1 MTSHSESTSKLE
13 SLLRDACRRTIR
25 LGLTFADQL
34 RLYRSVIALAREVRL
49 RFGNAAPSEGS
60 TPLPALLAAICD
72 HACALGLDPTLP
84 LPDALPVQRLA
95 LGLSR
100 AARMAEGQVAARER
114 LTAKNPMQPEAAP
127 TTQPGLDRVPTPSA
141 EPQRRELE
149 KTAQDPLH
157 REPMPT
163 HASQPP
169 RSAEPQRR
177 EWEKTAQDPLHRE
190 PMPTGAS
197 QPPPSAKPKRRV
209 SGKTAQNPLHR
220 EPMPTDSR
228 SDERLSAW
236 RRDHKSKRD
245 QEAYEKLRS
254 VLEERLFKPAWAEGR
269 RLREEKALT
278 TPASPASASAPP
290 YGAGS
295 PPPDAL
301 FDPASAHPP
310 VPLAAE

>member
-1 MTSHSESTSKLE
+1 MTSHPESTSKLE

-49 RFGNAAPSEGS
+49 RFGNAGPSEGN

-127 TTQPGLDRVPTPSA
+127 TTQAGLDRVPPPSA
-141 EPQRRELE
+141 EPQRRESE

-163 HASQPP
+163 DASQPP
-169 RSAEPQRR
+169 HSAEPQHR
-177 EWEKTAQDPLHRE
+177 ELEKTAQE
-190 PMPTGAS
+190 I
-197 QPPPSAKPKRRV
+197 
-209 SGKTAQNPLHR
+209 
-220 EPMPTDSR
+220 
-228 SDERLSAW
+228 
-236 RRDHKSKRD
+236 
-245 QEAYEKLRS
+245 
-254 VLEERLFKPAWAEGR
+254 GR
-269 RLREEKALT
+269 
-278 TPASPASASAPP
+278 
-290 YGAGS
+290 
-295 PPPDAL
+295 
-301 FDPASAHPP
+301 AH
-310 VPLAAE
+310 V